1 MTRNDRSFVMKKI
14 ATGTLMALTF
24 ALAGCNSPAGYA
36 NRSLESIH
44 QPVVSHSG
52 HSFDVA
58 AYGGEL
64 SPSEASRLDGWL
76 DAIGARYGDQISIED
91 GSAYGSPSAV
101 ANIRALLGKRGAV
114 LHSVSSDAAAS
125 VGQGNLR
132 VHVLRTAASVP
143 GCPDW
148 NSRFQADPYNT
159 TSSNYGCATNSN
171 LAAMIADPNDL
182 VRGVA
187 STDQNSTHGARAVK
201 TYRERPLT
209 GNGELRQN
217 TTSSGGGQ

>member
-1 MTRNDRSFVMKKI
+1 MKKI

-36 NRSLESIH
+36 NRSLDSIH
-44 QPVVSHSG
+44 QPVVSQSA

-58 AYGGEL
+58 AYSGSL
-64 SPSEASRLDGWL
+64 PASEITRLDGWL
-76 DAIGARYGDQISIED
+76 EAIGVRYGDQIIVED
-91 GSAYGSPSAV
+91 GSSYGSPNAV
-101 ANIRALLGKRGAV
+101 ADIRKSLAKRGTV
-114 LHSVSSDAAAS
+114 LAGVAGDASAA

-132 VHVLRTAASVP
+132 VHVSRSAAIVP

-148 NSRFQADPYNT
+148 SSRFQADPHNS

-171 LAAMIADPNDL
+171 LAAMVADPNDL

-187 STDQNSTHGARAVK
+187 SSDQNTAHGVRAVK
-201 TYRERPLT
+201 SYRERPLT
-209 GNGELRQN
+209 GAGELRKN
-217 TTSSGGGQ
+217 ETSSGGGQ